1 MLNARYIIAPD
12 GSLAQNPDAMGNAWF
27 VDTVRYTDTP
37 DAEMEALSTID
48 PAREAVAD
56 RRFAATLGASAPS
69 VPGDTIF
76 ETSYAPDR
84 LTYHA
89 RTAHGGVAVF
99 SEVFFPWGWEAA
111 VDGKPVEIGRV
122 DYLLRAINIPAG
134 EHTVEMTFRPAS
146 VTSTVAVARV
156 AVTIIYI
163 LLGMALAASLMR
175 RPAKED

>member
-1 MLNARYIIAPD
+1 
-12 GSLAQNPDAMGNAWF
+12 MG
-27 VDTVRYTDTP
+27 
-37 DAEMEALSTID
+37 
-48 PAREAVAD
+48 
-56 RRFAATLGASAPS
+56 GC
-69 VPGDTIF
+69 
-76 ETSYAPDR
+76 
-84 LTYHA
+84 
-89 RTAHGGVAVF
+89 
-99 SEVFFPWGWEAA
+99 
-111 VDGKPVEIGRV
+111 VDGKPIEIGRV